1 MSDII
6 EDPFY
11 VYTNTGIAEL
21 LITPR
26 DPVNSDNQYQTGQFW
41 LSSVPGGSG
50 NLFFLAGFIRG
61 VPQWIALPGGG
72 GGGGGIEWEFASG
85 SVPMNPNTGYITN
98 SALVVSFELPTSAS
112 VGSII
117 EVAGISSGGWT
128 ISTNSGQKIIYG
140 TKSSSVNTDALTSA
154 FATDSLRMLCVEL
167 NTTFSVI
174 SSQGNINIT

>member
-26 DPVNSDNQYQTGQFW
+26 DPVNNDNQYQTGQFW

-50 NLFFLAGFIRG
+50 NLFFLAGFRRG
-61 VPQWIALPGGG
+61 VPQWIALPGSG

-85 SVPMNPNTGYITN
+85 SVPMNADTGYITN
-98 SALVVSFELPTSAS
+98 SSSVVSFQLPTFAS

-117 EVAGISSGGWT
+117 EIAGISSGGWAVA
-128 ISTNSGQKIIYG
+128 TNSGQQIIYG
-140 TKSSSVNTDALTSA
+140 TRSSSVSTGTLTSN
-154 FATDSLRMLCVEL
+154 FPTDSLRMVCVDL